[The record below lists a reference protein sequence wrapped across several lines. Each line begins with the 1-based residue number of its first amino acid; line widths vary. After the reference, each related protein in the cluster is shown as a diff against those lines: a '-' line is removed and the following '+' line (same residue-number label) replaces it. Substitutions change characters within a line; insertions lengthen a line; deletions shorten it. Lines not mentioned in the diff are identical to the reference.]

1 MKKSVKRERFLA
13 VVLGLIHKKGFKAT
27 TVRDMAQELNCE
39 VSNVYN
45 YIDSKQS
52 LLEEYLFDVQ
62 NKFLIAIDAILD
74 SRYSPDEKL
83 RHVISSYI
91 QITLKHPYEQ
101 ALLVNEWRNLEEP
114 RLQEFV
120 ERRISY
126 ESKLQHIIRN
136 GIGHGQFKVQDEEL
150 TAQTILATLRWLHN
164 KHLDS
169 KSISNPME
177 IEKQLMDFIFTGIS
191 RRV

>member
-1 MKKSVKRERFLA
+1 MKKNVKRERFLA
-13 VVLGLIHKKGFKAT
+13 VVLELIHKKGFKAT
-27 TVRDMAQELNCE
+27 TVRDMAQKLNCE

-52 LLEEYLFDVQ
+52 LLEEYLFGIQ
-62 NKFLIAIDAILD
+62 NKFLNAVDTILD

-83 RHVISSYI
+83 RQVISSYI

-126 ESKLQHIIRN
+126 ENKLQHIIMD
-136 GIGHGQFKVQDEEL
+136 GIEHGQFKVQDEEL

-169 KSISNPME
+169 KSISDPIE
-177 IEKQLMDFIFTGIS
+177 IERQLMDFIFTGIS
-191 RRV
+191 RK